1 MFSTLLVLFYSGKTK
16 PEFLFTESQQRPIG
30 LTKFLKKNLQKEKNK
45 MNSTCAKSL
54 YNLEDSTPIDD
65 IALAMEETMKELS
78 EQYSFP
84 RGIARN
90 KFKRHLAK
98 INEANE

>member
-1 MFSTLLVLFYSGKTK
+1 
-16 PEFLFTESQQRPIG
+16 
-30 LTKFLKKNLQKEKNK
+30 
-45 MNSTCAKSL
+45 MNSSCAKSL
-54 YNLEDSTPIDD
+54 YNLEDSTPIDN

-98 INEANE
+98 INEANK